1 MLDIFR
7 TQKDEMHIWRKQY
20 EEKINTAPLIIND
33 INSLKQK
40 QLNRYTIIKDIPL
53 LEDIVRRYESKE
65 ISFDLLYEYINSLE
79 SRDISF
85 DEKIHM
91 LDMIS
96 MIR

>member
-7 TQKDEMHIWRKQY
+7 TQKNEMHIWRRQY
-20 EEKINTAPLIIND
+20 EEKIQTTPLVISD
-33 INSLKQK
+33 IYNIKQNP
-40 QLNRYTIIKDIPL
+40 LNRYTIVKDIPL

-65 ISFDLLYEYINSLE
+65 ISFDLLYEYMNSLE
-79 SRDISF
+79 SRDTSF
-85 DEKIHM
+85 DEKVHM